1 MKMSPDD
8 TYNNEY
14 TSQGP
19 NDQLNFCSKC
29 GVTLAYRIPPG
40 DDRPRYVCDDCLTIH
55 YQNPKMVVGTIP
67 VWEDK
72 VLLCRRAIEPQYG
85 KWTLPAGYL
94 ENGESV
100 ADGAIRETRE
110 EASAVIDIVQPF
122 ALFSL
127 TFVSHIYF
135 MFYSKLSSPDFS
147 PGKESL
153 SVQLFKEE
161 EIPWEE
167 ISFTVIEKT
176 LEYFFIDKNKGHFSF
191 HMGEIS
197 QT

>member
-1 MKMSPDD
+1 MNLNAML
-8 TYNNEY
+8 TNEY

-29 GVTLAYRIPPG
+29 GVSLTFRIPPG

-55 YQNPKMVVGTIP
+55 YQNPKMVVGAIP

-72 VLLCRRAIEPQYG
+72 VLLCQRAIEPQYG

-100 ADGAIRETRE
+100 ENGAIRETRE
-110 EASAVIDIVQPF
+110 EAGATIDIVQPF
-122 ALFSL
+122 ALYSL

-135 MFYSKLSSPDFS
+135 MFYAKLYRPNFS
-147 PGKESL
+147 PGEESL
-153 SVQLFKEE
+153 SVKLFSEE
-161 EIPWEE
+161 DIPWEE
-167 ISFTVIEKT
+167 ISFKVIKKT
-176 LEYFFIDKNKGHFSF
+176 LTHFFIDRRKGKFSF
-191 HMGEIS
+191 HMGDIA
-197 QT
+197 QR